1 MTTKP
6 ISEKHLDKLLDM
18 AADAPDYNHEQL
30 AAKITAQAAQPYRE
44 DEDTGGFLIIAIM
57 KRPFLTAG
65 IAFSIAA
72 LGIFTGLGAEMLYG
86 ELQAAALIADT
97 PMDFHTS
104 LLLI

>member
-6 ISEKHLDKLLDM
+6 ISDKYLDRLLDL
-18 AADAPDYNHEQL
+18 AAEAPAYDHEKL
-30 AAKITAQAAQPYRE
+30 AAKITAQAAQPYGADAE
-44 DEDTGGFLIIAIM
+44 TGGFLIIALM

-86 ELQAAALIADT
+86 ELQATALIADT

>member
-6 ISEKHLDKLLDM
+6 ISDKHLDRLLDL

-30 AAKITAQAAQPYRE
+30 AANIAAQAAQPSGE
-44 DEDTGGFLIIAIM
+44 AEEASGFLVIAIM

-72 LGIFTGLGAEMLYG
+72 LGIFTGLGAEILYG
-86 ELQAAALIADT
+86 ELQTTALIADT
-97 PMDFHTS
+97 PMDFNTS